1 MKIDVSLIEKA
12 NAAITDPQIGIVK
25 DGQYDKVFKG
35 YISSF
40 GASIAQAG
48 LIPTII
54 FFEADSDQAK
64 ERPKVVKALMQMLD
78 EEYRGKRLA
87 EILLG
92 KRAEKGEKSFKDEE
106 KQLLKKISVAMVAI
120 KLALRMYKE
129 KETKVNGNE

>member
-64 ERPKVVKALMQMLD
+64 ERPKVVKALTQMLD

-87 EILLG
+87 EYLLK
-92 KRAEKGEKSFKDEE
+92 KRKDIEDDSFKKEE
-106 KQLLKKISVAMVAI
+106 KQLLKKITVAMVAI

-129 KETKVNGNE
+129 KETKVNGNG

>member
-106 KQLLKKISVAMVAI
+106 KQLLKKISVAMIAI

>member
-12 NAAITDPQIGIVK
+12 NAAITDSNIGIVK

-64 ERPKVVKALMQMLD
+64 ERPKVVRALVQMLD
-78 EEYRGKRLA
+78 EEYRGKRLVK
-87 EILLG
+87 ILLE
-92 KRAEKGEKSFKDEE
+92 KRGEMGEERFKDEE

-120 KLALRMYKE
+120 KLALRMYKD
-129 KETKVNGNE
+129 KETKVNGNG